1 MFDAIFFVINTLSN
15 ERVPCSQPGDV
26 EAAYLELTS
35 FNFVLIYLMKKDY
48 GNY

>member
-1 MFDAIFFVINTLSN
+1 MQFSLLLTLSN
-15 ERVPCSQPGDV
+15 ERVNCSQPGDV